1 MAHIGLIF
9 AVYFTF
15 KFFHKKQEQPISV
28 FESGNY
34 NPAKIFVAFFIIFFI
49 FIFTKGV
56 EVLTTS
62 NSYSIKYDGPK
73 KSTIER
79 IKEFV
84 K

>member
-1 MAHIGLIF
+1 MFSKRIDRI
-9 AVYFTF
+9 
-15 KFFHKKQEQPISV
+15 QPSATL
-28 FESGNY
+28 EMT
-34 NPAKIFVAFFIIFFI
+34 AKAAELRS
-49 FIFTKGV
+49 KGV